1 MEAPT
6 YHAGMIE
13 RTSRIES
20 IDALRGLVMIVM
32 VLDHV
37 RHAFMLT
44 GNPEDVATTT
54 PGLFLTR
61 WVTHFC
67 APVFVFLAG
76 TSAWLYESRGRSKR
90 EVARFLFTR
99 GLWLVAL
106 EITVISF
113 GWIQTTG
120 LVIWQV
126 IAAIGVAMMTLS
138 ALLFVPRWLMIT
150 VGIFLIAGQ
159 DVYIQAMGWF
169 SGDLAPLRKVL
180 QSGGLISTPAVTM
193 LVIYP
198 VLPWIGVLT
207 LGYAAGGLMSGE
219 PHERR
224 MRFCK
229 IGVCLVVAFVVI
241 RSLDGFGNM
250 RPFME
255 QAETGPAW
263 IAFLACEK
271 YPPSLAYLLMTLG
284 PAMLGLALFER
295 VPGTIMRMLQVF
307 GRVPL
312 FFYVLHIYMVQSSSR
327 LFFWL
332 TDDSPVLLLGAD
344 LSAHAG
350 LSHIALLPIPETLQG
365 IGLFNTY
372 LITAICVAVLYP
384 MCRWFGKL
392 KQRNR
397 SVWLSYL

>member
-1 MEAPT
+1 MA
-6 YHAGMIE
+6 A

-37 RHAFMLT
+37 RHAFMLI

-54 PGLFLTR
+54 TGLFLTR

-99 GLWLVAL
+99 GLWLVVL
-106 EITVISF
+106 EVSIVSF
-113 GWIQTTG
+113 GWLHATD

-138 ALLFVPRWLMIT
+138 ALLFAPRWLMIA
-150 VGIFLIAGQ
+150 VGIFLVAGQ
-159 DVYIQAMGWF
+159 DAYVLAVDWF
-169 SGDLAPLRKVL
+169 QPDLAPLWCIL
-180 QSGGLISTPAVTM
+180 QGGGLASISAVEI

-219 PHERR
+219 SHERR
-224 MRFCK
+224 ALFWK
-229 IGVCLVVAFVVI
+229 IGACLVVAFAII
-241 RSLDGFGNM
+241 RSIDGFGNV
-250 RPFME
+250 RPFWE

-263 IAFLACEK
+263 MAFLACEK

-284 PAMLGLALFER
+284 PAMFGLSLFER
-295 VPGTIMRMLQVF
+295 VPGAIMRVLQVF

-312 FFYVLHIYMVQSSSR
+312 FFYILHIYMVQSGSR
-327 LFFWL
+327 LFFWI
-332 TDDSPVLLLGAD
+332 TSGEPVLLLEAE
-344 LSAHAG
+344 LAG
-350 LSHIALLPIPETLQG
+350 HPALSHVASYPTPEDLQG
-365 IGLFNTY
+365 VGLFSTY

-384 MCRWFGKL
+384 LCRWFGNL
-392 KQRNR
+392 KQRKR
-397 SVWLSYL
+397 SIWLSYL